1 MKTTS
6 STILPVLA
14 FALVA
19 ALGACGEPCMPDI
32 RGSLTVGEFERSVPF
47 QARRY
52 FMVFDVPSVETR
64 GEHAHHTCH
73 QFLVCV
79 RGQLSVVA
87 DDGTNREEFV
97 LDRPD
102 LGLHLPPR
110 VWGIQ
115 YKYSADAVLLVFA
128 SHYYDADDYI
138 RDYDQFLGLVGAR
151 P

>member
-1 MKTTS
+1 
-6 STILPVLA
+6 
-14 FALVA
+14 
-19 ALGACGEPCMPDI
+19 
-32 RGSLTVGEFERSVPF
+32 
-47 QARRY
+47 
-52 FMVFDVPSVETR
+52 
-64 GEHAHHTCH
+64 
-73 QFLVCV
+73 
-79 RGQLSVVA
+79 
-87 DDGTNREEFV
+87 V

-138 RDYDQFLGLVGAR
+138 RDYDQFVDVVGAH